1 MKWIISCFFI
11 LLTVACVGIYITSRN
26 NTEKQGVKV
35 YKGLTLSEENIV
47 RQNIDNAIEN
57 QKQQAR
63 TESSDTSEKVD
74 ISEDN
79 DIVTVDHNSDKSEE
93 DIDKPSHDA
102 ADKFQAKIDEIKKQI
117 PDGKVVT
124 NRVDEPSEIDPLKI
138 NNEILSNLGISI
150 PSGGM
155 KKTITTKAEAQAIIS
170 YLESKGDASKNPMID
185 YLKNIDF
192 DGNVRVEV
200 HIPD

>member
-26 NTEKQGVKV
+26 HTEKQVVKV
-35 YKGLTLSEENIV
+35 YKVPTPSEENIV

-57 QKQQAR
+57 QKQQAI

-79 DIVTVDHNSDKSEE
+79 NIVTVDHDSDKNEV

-102 ADKFQAKIDEIKKQI
+102 ADKYQAKIDEMKKQI
-117 PDGKVVT
+117 PDGEIVI
-124 NRVDEPSEIDPLKI
+124 NNVDDPIDIDPLEI
-138 NNEILSNLGISI
+138 NNAILSNLGISI
-150 PSGGM
+150 PSGGI
-155 KKTITTKAEAQAIIS
+155 KKTITTNAEAQAIIS